1 MCAFLRWF
9 LDTVNKPKSVFH
21 EFEMWIRDIAS
32 GFASIFQEGDF
43 QIKRFVA
50 LVVTI
55 GPTFKPQYIF
65 S

>member
-1 MCAFLRWF
+1 
-9 LDTVNKPKSVFH
+9 
-21 EFEMWIRDIAS
+21 MWVRDIAS
-32 GFASIFQEGDF
+32 GFGSIFQEGDF

-55 GPTFKPQYIF
+55 GPTFKPKYIF